1 MNSDEEWMGIR
12 GFYSYNFP
20 ALLKWFPKFKIS
32 FNQIVL
38 LNGVNYTPVKKKK
51 KKVSMSNKLER

>member
-1 MNSDEEWMGIR
+1 MNSDKEWMGIR
-12 GFYSYNFP
+12 GFYSYNFS

-38 LNGVNYTPVKKKK
+38 LNGVNYTPVKTNKKK
-51 KKVSMSNKLER
+51 DSNV